1 MHCGIYRRAV
11 HRGRENQAHACAQP
25 SGISLENRK
34 GKNMNVWDSI
44 NILLA
49 VFVFVM
55 FVKLNK
61 QERKSNEQNDEK
73 DYENMGW

>member
-1 MHCGIYRRAV
+1 
-11 HRGRENQAHACAQP
+11 
-25 SGISLENRK
+25 
-34 GKNMNVWDSI
+34 MNVWDSI